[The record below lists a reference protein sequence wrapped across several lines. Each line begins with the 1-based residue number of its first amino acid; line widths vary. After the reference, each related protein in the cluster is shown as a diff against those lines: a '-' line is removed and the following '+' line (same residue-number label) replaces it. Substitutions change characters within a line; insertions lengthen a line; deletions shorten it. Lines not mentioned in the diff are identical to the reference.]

1 MIEQKHLYVSQTT
14 EHTIIQIHSV
24 LTLLCNTAHKHIEP
38 LLPLYIGCN
47 VSCSYFSIEFSQSDL
62 ILVNLSKYGIR
73 SNISSLKEVF
83 SLVVIN
89 E

>member
-1 MIEQKHLYVSQTT
+1 MIEQQHLYVSQTT

-47 VSCSYFSIEFSQSDL
+47 VRCSASRVECSYQI
-62 ILVNLSKYGIR
+62 
-73 SNISSLKEVF
+73 
-83 SLVVIN
+83 
-89 E
+89 